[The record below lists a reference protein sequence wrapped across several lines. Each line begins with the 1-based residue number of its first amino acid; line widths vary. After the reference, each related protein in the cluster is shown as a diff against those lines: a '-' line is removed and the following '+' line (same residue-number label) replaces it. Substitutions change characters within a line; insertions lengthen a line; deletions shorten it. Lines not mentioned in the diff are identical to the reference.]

1 MTLFATLAY
10 SLLAGK
16 AWSKAKGRGAA
27 CSWAVGS
34 RGGGVA
40 AAGGGGAGAR
50 LPTGQADA
58 ISEGF
63 FY

>member
-1 MTLFATLAY
+1 MPP
-10 SLLAGK
+10 
-16 AWSKAKGRGAA
+16 
-27 CSWAVGS
+27 AVGRS
-34 RGGGVA
+34 AHDASFGVA

-58 ISEGF
+58 VSEGF

>member
-34 RGGGVA
+34 RGVA
-40 AAGGGGAGAR
+40 WRGGGGAGAW
-50 LPTGQADA
+50 LPTRQADA
-58 ISEGF
+58 VSEGF